1 MLKRHS
7 FEKIVLTFYF
17 YKISMLSVSNFQD
30 LFSVTGTN
38 FAHSRSQYKIPI
50 LNNSTKGKKLRIVLS
65 FKFSEDGTISK
76 L

>member
-1 MLKRHS
+1 
-7 FEKIVLTFYF
+7 
-17 YKISMLSVSNFQD
+17 MLSVSNFQD